1 MLGVVRF
8 EAERM
13 MAAGGDGRA
22 PAARE
27 ARFFASYTGPWS
39 FDGTVLGTRVDAA
52 LPPEAI
58 GTNQA
63 RRVRRAGEHIMLS
76 PPPRLVDGVMQQLEL
91 EWEKVG

>member
-1 MLGVVRF
+1 LPPTDVLGVVRF

-39 FDGTVLGTRVDAA
+39 FDGTVLSARVDAA
-52 LPPEAI
+52 
-58 GTNQA
+58 
-63 RRVRRAGEHIMLS
+63 
-76 PPPRLVDGVMQQLEL
+76 
-91 EWEKVG
+91 